1 MEFEDFIFTVSVE
14 FATAFEGSMRVNL
27 TVIVIVNLELIPFV
41 SNNVMLILIEAE
53 SLEVNARVVKS

>member
-14 FATAFEGSMRVNL
+14 FATAFEGSMRANL

-41 SNNVMLILIEAE
+41 SNNVMLILIEA
-53 SLEVNARVVKS
+53 